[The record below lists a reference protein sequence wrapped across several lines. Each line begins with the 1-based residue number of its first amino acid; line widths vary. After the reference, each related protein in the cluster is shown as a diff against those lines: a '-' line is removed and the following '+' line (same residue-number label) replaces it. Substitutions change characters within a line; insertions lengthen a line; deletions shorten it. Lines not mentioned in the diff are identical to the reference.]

1 MHGWNDARERGR
13 GEPYYEVVALL
24 VAAGT
29 RIEPQWIATD
39 ESGRPTAFWL
49 AGNTRMLAV
58 LTGVLPEQS
67 VQSNS

>member
-39 ESGRPTAFWL
+39 ESGQPERCRPA
-49 AGNTRMLAV
+49 TRAC
-58 LTGVLPEQS
+58 S
-67 VQSNS
+67 RC